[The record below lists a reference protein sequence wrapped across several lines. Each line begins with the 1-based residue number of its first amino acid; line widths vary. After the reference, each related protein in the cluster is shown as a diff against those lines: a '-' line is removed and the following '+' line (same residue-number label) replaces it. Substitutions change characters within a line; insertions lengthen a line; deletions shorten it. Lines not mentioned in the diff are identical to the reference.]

1 MLWTA
6 AAAAL
11 PVLVTVLVL
20 VVLTLG
26 VLVFSDS
33 GFDSL
38 FAVVAVE
45 WLVVNRV
52 PLTVDAVELG
62 FLPLLPPLIY
72 VAILARQTRAVLADV
87 DQPGGREAGAAVAG
101 ATVAGV
107 LLTGLASLLVGSSA
121 SDFAVREFS
130 LPVALLW
137 TAAVGLLGSGIGVW
151 LFFRREL
158 REILP
163 LWVRGGIHLGVAF
176 AVATWA
182 IAATLVLVGILF
194 AWEPIAASLEIGK
207 GFVGTAAL
215 TGISV
220 AYLPNV
226 VMAGAALVV
235 GGEAHL
241 GEASYSVFAVSRG
254 PMPEVPLAA
263 ALPTTSPHWVVQV
276 LLLVT
281 VLVAAGLARSV
292 AHWFRT
298 TADAVKAAWLAA
310 AIVAAVMAI
319 SPVVAGG
326 QLGALGSVGTG
337 GLIAAVMALLL
348 FGIIGSTTIALSL
361 AGLTRRRERAE
372 SELARRRRR
381 VGGVA
386 AGHDGDPL
394 EHADG
399 GDGSGDDEHADGGDG
414 SGDEHAGDDEHDDE
428 DDDEGDDYEA
438 SSYPVSDDDSEDLL
452 DSVDTDSTEYGAH
465 LTVEPA
471 DLPGGEAGGEA
482 GGRTSEGTADGRG
495 DQSSEAFED
504 TGKTFEDS
512 DLPSD
517 SAAHSDSGSATK
529 SDTESDAGSA
539 TGPGPHSDP
548 ELDSDSVSDFAA
560 DTGEAPDDEPA
571 GADAEDP
578 DSTPADTD
586 IERDETPGVES
597 SDLPDEH
604 RGAGD

>member
-11 PVLVTVLVL
+11 PVIVTVLVL
-20 VVLTLG
+20 VVFTLAA
-26 VLVFSDS
+26 LVFSDT

-72 VAILARQTRAVLADV
+72 VAVLARQTRAVLADV
-87 DQPGGREAGAAVAG
+87 EQPGGREAGAAVAG
-101 ATVAGV
+101 ATVAGL

-176 AVATWA
+176 VAATWA

-263 ALPTTSPHWVVQV
+263 ALPTTSPHWVVQG

-281 VLVAAGLARSV
+281 VLVVAGLARSV

-298 TADAVKAAWLAA
+298 TADAVKAVWLAA
-310 AIVAAVMAI
+310 AIVAVVMAI

-326 QLGALGSVGTG
+326 QLGVLGPVGTG

-394 EHADG
+394 EHDDNDAEYDDDNAAPRPVEDLDSDIRPDVVTTDNADAG
-399 GDGSGDDEHADGGDG
+399 AFPADEAAVEAAVEPGEEV
-414 SGDEHAGDDEHDDE
+414 DEV
-428 DDDEGDDYEA
+428 DEGDEPLPVEA
-438 SSYPVSDDDSEDLL
+438 ESPVEVDDATAADSDSDLDSASDPDVDSAAVSTPGSAPASGESDD
-452 DSVDTDSTEYGAH
+452 A
-465 LTVEPA
+465 EPA
-471 DLPGGEAGGEA
+471 D
-482 GGRTSEGTADGRG
+482 AD
-495 DQSSEAFED
+495 
-504 TGKTFEDS
+504 
-512 DLPSD
+512 
-517 SAAHSDSGSATK
+517 
-529 SDTESDAGSA
+529 
-539 TGPGPHSDP
+539 
-548 ELDSDSVSDFAA
+548 AA
-560 DTGEAPDDEPA
+560 DLN
-571 GADAEDP
+571 
-578 DSTPADTD
+578 STPADTD
-586 IERDETPGVES
+586 IASDDTSEAGS

>member
-11 PVLVTVLVL
+11 PVIVTVLVL

-26 VLVFSDS
+26 VLLFSAS
-33 GFDSL
+33 GFESL

-52 PLTVDAVELG
+52 PLAVDSVELG

-87 DQPGGREAGAAVAG
+87 EQPGGREAAAVVAG
-101 ATVAGV
+101 ASAAGV

-151 LFFRREL
+151 LFFRRDL
-158 REILP
+158 RENLP

-176 AVATWA
+176 VAATWA
-182 IAATLVLVGILF
+182 ISATLVLIGVLF
-194 AWEPIAASLEIGK
+194 SWESIASSLEIGK

-226 VMAGAALVV
+226 VVAGAALVV

-263 ALPTTSPHWVVQV
+263 ALPTTNPHWIVQG

-281 VLVAAGLARSV
+281 VVVAAVLARSV

-298 TADAVKAAWLAA
+298 TADAVKAVWLAA
-310 AIVAAVMAI
+310 AVVAVVMAV

-326 QLGALGSVGTG
+326 QLGVLGPVGTG

-381 VGGVA
+381 VGGVPDVPADEVSDPGAGPTADTGARLTASVGAEMA
-386 AGHDGDPL
+386 ADVAEDEVDEEATEDP
-394 EHADG
+394 AVAAR
-399 GDGSGDDEHADGGDG
+399 DEQTT
-414 SGDEHAGDDEHDDE
+414 E
-428 DDDEGDDYEA
+428 DWDEGDE
-438 SSYPVSDDDSEDLL
+438 PVADERDDPADDTVVVSPGSDTADPVDT
-452 DSVDTDSTEYGAH
+452 SVDPDGVSEPTDLEGDTEPTDLEGD
-465 LTVEPA
+465 TEPA
-471 DLPGGEAGGEA
+471 RFTEPAPSADTAEGRDTTDVADSAEADEIDGAPSADLRAGVSGGEGVAAGGD
-482 GGRTSEGTADGRG
+482 RDDG
-495 DQSSEAFED
+495 
-504 TGKTFEDS
+504 
-512 DLPSD
+512 
-517 SAAHSDSGSATK
+517 
-529 SDTESDAGSA
+529 
-539 TGPGPHSDP
+539 
-548 ELDSDSVSDFAA
+548 
-560 DTGEAPDDEPA
+560 
-571 GADAEDP
+571 
-578 DSTPADTD
+578 
-586 IERDETPGVES
+586 S
-597 SDLPDEH
+597 SDLPDE
-604 RGAGD
+604 GDKAGD